1 MLKKCFLA
9 QLLQCYH
16 LRVVFLEH
24 ALRATHVVPAGDQVP
39 VGTVLATS
47 ELDPSAS
54 YKKKLAQY
62 SLYGH
67 HGRGDEET
75 KEGVVRGS
83 WEEKKRE

>member
-1 MLKKCFLA
+1 M
-9 QLLQCYH
+9 
-16 LRVVFLEH
+16 
-24 ALRATHVVPAGDQVP
+24 VPAGNQVP

-67 HGRGDEET
+67 NGRDNEET
-75 KEGVVRGS
+75 KEGVVGGS
-83 WEEKKRE
+83 EKEKKRE